1 MTVIERGERRLAAI
15 ALVSAFLLRV
25 VYAFRYRVDTDEPQH
40 LHVAWGWAHGLV
52 QYRDVF
58 DNHMPLFHLV
68 MAPVVRLVG
77 ERADIVSIMRLV
89 MLPLY
94 AFTLWCTYRLGQ
106 RLFSAGTGL
115 RVAVLVGW
123 LGQFFPCDHE
133 FCP

>member
-1 MTVIERGERRLAAI
+1 MKR
-15 ALVSAFLLRV
+15 VSAISLSLIATAVAVRIGLI
-25 VYAFRYRVDTDEPQH
+25 FRYRFDSDEPQH

-106 RLFSAGTGL
+106 RLFSARTGL
-115 RVAVLVGW
+115 WAAVL
-123 LGQFFPCDHE
+123 LA
-133 FCP
+133 